1 MCSFRVVLLTLSFIP
16 MAGRW
21 KCIAG
26 VGFLPKRVTDVSL
39 VCKDVMDATPPPLLI
54 LSTEYACLIQSA
66 GDALLAV
73 SIQIPLEYFANGHR
87 LLWNN
92 YNFFIYDPI
101 SIRYGRCEIGTGLH
115 PAPVAPSH
123 IAGDGFALL
132 LGEGGIDG
140 GDELTAHIGGVNA
153 LALEADIDAQLL
165 QLPHCLQAVLCVPG
179 ETGDGFDEDLV
190 DESSAAVRH
199 HALEVLPLCGGGAG
213 DALVGVDIHHAPLSL
228 AGD

>member
-73 SIQIPLEYFANGHR
+73 SIQIPLEYFADGHR
-87 LLWNN
+87 LFWI
-92 YNFFIYDPI
+92 NFDLNHTI
-101 SIRYGRCEIGTGLH
+101 S
-115 PAPVAPSH
+115 
-123 IAGDGFALL
+123 
-132 LGEGGIDG
+132 
-140 GDELTAHIGGVNA
+140 
-153 LALEADIDAQLL
+153 
-165 QLPHCLQAVLCVPG
+165 
-179 ETGDGFDEDLV
+179 
-190 DESSAAVRH
+190 
-199 HALEVLPLCGGGAG
+199 
-213 DALVGVDIHHAPLSL
+213 
-228 AGD
+228 